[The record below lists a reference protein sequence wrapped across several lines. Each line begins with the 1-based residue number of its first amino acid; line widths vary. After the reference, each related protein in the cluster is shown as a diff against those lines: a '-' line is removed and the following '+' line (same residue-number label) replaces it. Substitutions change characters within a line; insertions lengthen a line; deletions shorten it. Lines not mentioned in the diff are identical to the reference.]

1 MKEFL
6 KDFWANY
13 SYIHNTT
20 KTLYILSEEYDDE
33 LSSFIQPIK
42 EQKDSLEHIVRAYSR
57 YASIEG
63 PISKEDEK
71 YITQNLDKAM
81 GHTFRSFFDC
91 ADVLSIILREKLS
104 VELSRFTYSKIV
116 TAWPAYEEYRKVL
129 VEMPD
134 RVAKLR
140 TNKDVASGK
149 EAIINMVKEYKEN
162 IDELFKIYNTFMKD
176 IYPILNK

>member
-6 KDFWANY
+6 RDFWTNY

-57 YASIEG
+57 YASIDG
-63 PISKEDEK
+63 TISEEDEK

-104 VELSRFTYSKIV
+104 VELSRFSYSKIV
-116 TAWPAYEEYRKVL
+116 AVWPAYEEYRKVL
-129 VEMPD
+129 VEMPA

-149 EAIINMVKEYKEN
+149 DAIVSMVKEYKDN

-176 IYPILNK
+176 IYPKLSK